1 MVVAVAVF
9 LVLFFVAILIVVL
22 IVRFYGF
29 RKHDISLALEGNKD
43 LESLSYWHNSCRKE
57 K

>member
-9 LVLFFVAILIVVL
+9 LVLFLVVIL

-29 RKHDISLALEGNKD
+29 RKHDISLALEGNRD
-43 LESLSYWHNSCRKE
+43 LESLSYWHNSCHKE

>member
-9 LVLFFVAILIVVL
+9 LVLFLVVILNVVL

-29 RKHDISLALEGNKD
+29 RKHDISLALEGNRD
-43 LESLSYWHNSCRKE
+43 LESLSYWHNSCHKQ